1 MESRTSQHNPLS
13 SPCRTI
19 DGREVYLARSER
31 CALDPCGDF
40 GPYLLLVV
48 DRVEAMEF
56 RQIRSTDLLDLER
69 ALRDGIDKELRL
81 ESLIDHIENTYIRID
96 D

>member
-1 MESRTSQHNPLS
+1 MELWTSEHTPLS
-13 SPCRTI
+13 SPHHTI
-19 DGREVYLARSER
+19 DGREVYLARSGR
-31 CALDPCGDF
+31 CALDSRGDF

-56 RQIRSTDLLDLER
+56 RQIRSTDSLHLER
-69 ALRDGIDKELRL
+69 ALRDGIDNGLPL